1 MVAAAGVG
9 GVAADGDG
17 VVTDGVA
24 TDGGGAVAAGVGG
37 AEPHCTRTAL
47 AAATAASV
55 TIRRP
60 QADDEH
66 QLLLI

>member
-9 GVAADGDG
+9 GAAGGVGAAADGE
-17 VVTDGVA
+17 GVA
-24 TDGGGAVAAGVGG
+24 TDGGAVAAGVGG
-37 AEPHCTRTAL
+37 AGLHCTRTAL

-60 QADDEH
+60 PADVENA
-66 QLLLI
+66 LLLI

>member
-17 VVTDGVA
+17 VV